1 MGNDGMALLVVL
13 GLGGLVLWYL
23 TKTPAQ
29 RPLTTQGQP
38 PCAVGYQGLS
48 LSCGAIE
55 KGFELLEKGGDLA
68 LKGLES
74 FNPFDSKPQAT
85 YEQFQTWKSSLIASG
100 GTPPTGCGGWRGP
113 CPPPPVL
120 QQEPQAYNPALAKPV
135 GFR

>member
-1 MGNDGMALLVVL
+1 MAVLVVL

-38 PCAVGYQGLS
+38 PCAVSVSGIS
-48 LSCGAIE
+48 ATCGA
-55 KGFELLEKGGDLA
+55 LEKGL
-68 LKGLES
+68 GLVTKYGEAIPGMLGNIL
-74 FNPFDSKPQAT
+74 NPLGFGSDKPISYPEFAK
-85 YEQFQTWKSSLIASG
+85 WKTGVIASG

-120 QQEPQAYNPALAKPV
+120 QQEPQAYNPALANPV

>member
-1 MGNDGMALLVVL
+1 MNNDGMALLVVL

-29 RPLTTQGQP
+29 APLTTQGQP
-38 PCAVGYQGLS
+38 CAVSVSGIS
-48 LSCGAIE
+48 ATCGALE
-55 KGFELLEKGGDLA
+55 KGFGLLQQGGEDL
-68 LKGLES
+68 LKGFGSL
-74 FNPFDSKPQAT
+74 NPFGNHDQISYP
-85 YEQFQTWKSSLIASG
+85 EFQKWKTGVIASG
-100 GTPPTGCGGWRGP
+100 GIPPTGCGGWRGT